1 MRNLQIN
8 LKIRFG
14 ISKNNTHIVNI
25 NKPNPQL
32 RSGSSLSK
40 IRVRLSVKKGTEK
53 APSII
58 SNKMTDLRITS
69 FDLNLSVF
77 ILTPL
82 VEDSVVLLI
91 IIAQYIFAVNLKY
104 DYPFS
109 TPAENAVN
117 KRIID
122 RCFLWCVSGIT
133 II

>member
-69 FDLNLSVF
+69 FDTNLSVF

-91 IIAQYIFAVNLKY
+91 IIAQYIFAVNLESH
-104 DYPFS
+104 S
-109 TPAENAVN
+109 T
-117 KRIID
+117 
-122 RCFLWCVSGIT
+122 S
-133 II
+133 

>member
-40 IRVRLSVKKGTEK
+40 IRARLIVKTGTET

-69 FDLNLSVF
+69 FDTNLSVLIF
-77 ILTPL
+77 TPL
-82 VEDSVVLLI
+82 PVE
-91 IIAQYIFAVNLKY
+91 N
-104 DYPFS
+104 
-109 TPAENAVN
+109 
-117 KRIID
+117 
-122 RCFLWCVSGIT
+122 VSCY
-133 II
+133 